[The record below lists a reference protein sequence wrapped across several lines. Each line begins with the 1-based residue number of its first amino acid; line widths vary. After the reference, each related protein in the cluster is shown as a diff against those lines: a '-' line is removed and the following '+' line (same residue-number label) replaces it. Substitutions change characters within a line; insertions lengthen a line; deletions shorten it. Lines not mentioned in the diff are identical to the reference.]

1 MAKIVMA
8 EGEKRKLTED
18 LAVRT
23 AISVGTIPAGSV
35 IEIQQVNAPYRQVLV
50 DNVWF
55 ADSTIARKSELIAE

>member
-1 MAKIVMA
+1 MAKIVMTK
-8 EGEKRKLTED
+8 GEKRKLTED
-18 LAVRT
+18 LTVRT

-55 ADSTIARKSELIAE
+55 ADSTIARKSELITE